1 MNTLFLMLALLF
13 TIILLKI
20 ITGSK
25 TKSRCGC
32 NKKKIT

>member
-1 MNTLFLMLALLF
+1 MNSLFLALALLF

-25 TKSRCGC
+25 NKSGCGC